1 MAEDRK
7 RAAAARRAFAPER
20 RARRFEMVMS
30 EQDHA
35 RIKAIANERGVSMA
49 RLLQESALSESYERR
64 ERLAVIATLNRQE
77 RLLGNM
83 ANNLNQLAHHAN
95 MAQQVVA
102 QQDLEVAL
110 AQVRDLRAEVSETLR
125 QVR

>member
-1 MAEDRK
+1 MAADRAGVAAQRANATEPRTK
-7 RAAAARRAFAPER
+7 RFV
-20 RARRFEMVMS
+20 MLMS

-35 RIKAIANERGVSMA
+35 RVKAIANERGVSMA

-102 QQDLEVAL
+102 QQDLEGAL
-110 AQVRDLRAEVSETLR
+110 TLVRGLRAEVSETLR